1 MRVFVKAVCVL
12 SSEVLS
18 MERRGTHWM
27 GGKMGSSS
35 VRNTKGSSLKPKSF
49 IFFGGGGLEQTEHF
63 MSIESTVSAEEC
75 NTIHQGALTST
86 PSKA

>member
-1 MRVFVKAVCVL
+1 
-12 SSEVLS
+12 

-49 IFFGGGGLEQTEHF
+49 IFFGGGGLEQKEHF
-63 MSIESTVSAEEC
+63 MSIGSSVSA
-75 NTIHQGALTST
+75 
-86 PSKA
+86 K